1 MRKTRPFEDSTPS
14 MTLCGM
20 TPLVATTRL
29 STAELAEDWTKRVIS
44 LTPIEKLCQLMMALA
59 LFVTVSVLPEVAKL
73 ALPEPTE
80 PPVGLARL
88 WVEERLKQAATDS
101 ASSLG
106 LKPFLGWNVALDM
119 VIPPDDFIPAANG
132 KAILDLGVRGP
143 CDFSHGWA
151 ASKAVSDGS
160 MRPVVPVQASASV
173 FGDPC
178 HIEPEREGLALVRA
192 HAQAE
197 APELVV
203 RAAYGSIVVAARR
216 VSEDKRARAPVAAD
230 PRSEIGA
237 IAFEREPL
245 SLVARRLALVIA
257 AHAVRPAHPELLAR
271 DQQVVGLLGARDRA
285 QDEIRRQQLRER
297 DTLAHDAVFGRGPGA
312 RGFEIR
318 IPALVASGNV
328 VRVGNIEREIAPDL
342 REAADVGQRGGP
354 DRDIGNE
361 LLRGA
366 HEGDG
371 VFISPVIQSE
381 RDAVFV
387 GIDPPQQL
395 RVAQSEDRPL
405 SRHAEKILHDTGAD
419 ARIPG

>member
-20 TPLVATTRL
+20 TPLEPTTRL

-59 LFVTVSVLPEVAKL
+59 LFVIVSVLPEVAKL
-73 ALPEPTE
+73 ALPELTV

-88 WVEERLKQAATDS
+88 CAEETPKQAATDS

-106 LKPFLGWNVALDM
+106 LKPFLGWNVALDI

-132 KAILDLGVRGP
+132 KCILDLGGRGR

-160 MRPVVPVQASASV
+160 MRPVVPVHAGARV

-197 APELVV
+197 AAEFVV
-203 RAAYGSIVVAARR
+203 RAAYGSIVVPARG
-216 VSEDKRARAPVAAD
+216 VDEDESARAPASAD

-237 IAFEREPL
+237 I
-245 SLVARRLALVIA
+245 
-257 AHAVRPAHPELLAR
+257 
-271 DQQVVGLLGARDRA
+271 
-285 QDEIRRQQLRER
+285 
-297 DTLAHDAVFGRGPGA
+297 
-312 RGFEIR
+312 
-318 IPALVASGNV
+318 
-328 VRVGNIEREIAPDL
+328 
-342 REAADVGQRGGP
+342 
-354 DRDIGNE
+354 
-361 LLRGA
+361 
-366 HEGDG
+366 
-371 VFISPVIQSE
+371 
-381 RDAVFV
+381 
-387 GIDPPQQL
+387 
-395 RVAQSEDRPL
+395 
-405 SRHAEKILHDTGAD
+405 
-419 ARIPG
+419 